1 MHIMSEKYTEIYIEG
16 MHCAGCASGIEKRL
30 KEANGIKQVNVNFA
44 TSKASIKY
52 FPEKISTVKI
62 KKIITDAGYTPKDL
76 TFESQAIAFEK
87 EQLAYNL
94 QKTKFIIS
102 LIFTI
107 PIIIISMFMLEFAY
121 RNWILFILTASVFIV
136 SGRQFFTG
144 AYKAFKH
151 RSANMNTLIS
161 IGTGAA
167 FIYSFA
173 ATAMPNLFTS
183 VGHQPEVYYD
193 ASAVIIT
200 LILMGRM
207 LEAKA
212 KGRTSEAIKKLLGL
226 QPKTSRVIRNGKEE
240 DIPTEELKVGD
251 IIIVRPGEKIPVDG
265 EIVEGA
271 SSVDESI
278 ITGESLPKDKK
289 AGDKVIG
296 ATINKTG
303 SFKYKAE
310 KVGRDTALY
319 QIVKLVQEAQGSKV
333 PIQRLADSISSY
345 FVPTVIIVA
354 VLTFILWF
362 DLAPNNVR
370 LPYALISFVSVLIIA
385 CPCALGL
392 ATPTAIMVGTGKG
405 AENGILIKSG
415 ESLETAHKI
424 NTIVLDKTGTI
435 TKGEP
440 EVTDI
445 ITNLEPNHLLY
456 LSASAEKSSEHSLG
470 AAIVKK
476 AQQRNI
482 ELTYPREFTS
492 FSGYGIEAMVD
503 DLKIL
508 IGNQKLFEDRGININ
523 SFAKQTGN
531 LYNQGK
537 TAVFISINNK
547 IEGIIG
553 IADTIKPDSAAA
565 IKELKNMGLE
575 VIMITG
581 DNRNTAE
588 AIAKQAGIKR
598 FVSDVLPQDK
608 AKLVKQIQNEGK
620 IVAMVGDGINDA
632 PALAQ
637 ANVGIAIGSGA
648 DIAIE
653 SSDITLMRSSLL
665 SVVSA
670 IKLSKKTISNIK
682 QNLFFAFIYNTLG
695 IPIAAGLFYPVFG
708 LLLNPVIAALA
719 MALSSVSVVTNSLRL
734 KGAKI

>member
-1 MHIMSEKYTEIYIEG
+1 
-16 MHCAGCASGIEKRL
+16 
-30 KEANGIKQVNVNFA
+30 
-44 TSKASIKY
+44 SKASIKY
-52 FPEKISTVKI
+52 IPEKISSAEI
-62 KKIITDAGYTPKDL
+62 KDIITKAGYTPKDL
-76 TFESQAIAFEK
+76 TFASQANAFEK
-87 EQLAYNL
+87 EQLAYNI
-94 QKTKFIIS
+94 QKTKFTIT

-107 PIIIISMFMLEFAY
+107 PIVIISMFMPELAY
-121 RNWILFILTASVFIV
+121 RNWILLILTASVFIV
-136 SGRQFFTG
+136 GGRQFYTG
-144 AYKAFKH
+144 AYKAFKN
-151 RSANMNTLIS
+151 RSANMNTLIA

-173 ATAMPNLFTS
+173 ATVIPDLFS
-183 VGHQPEVYYD
+183 SIGHQPVVYYD

-200 LILMGRM
+200 LILIGRM

-212 KGRTSEAIKKLLGL
+212 KGKTSEAIKKLLGL
-226 QPKTSRVIRNGKEE
+226 QPKTSRVIRNGEE
-240 DIPTEELKVGD
+240 QDIPTEELKVGD

-265 EIVEGA
+265 EIIEGT
-271 SSVDESI
+271 SSIDESV

-289 AGDKVIG
+289 TGDKVIG

-310 KVGRDTALY
+310 KVGKDTVLY
-319 QIVKLVQEAQGSKV
+319 QIIKLVQEAQGSKV
-333 PIQRLADSISSY
+333 PIQRLADNISSY
-345 FVPTVIIVA
+345 FVPTVMIIA

-362 DLAPNNVR
+362 DLAPNNIR
-370 LPYALISFVSVLIIA
+370 LSYALINFVSVLIIA

-424 NTIVLDKTGTI
+424 NTVVLDKTGTI

-440 EVTDI
+440 EVTDV
-445 ITNLEPNHLLY
+445 ITNLDPMDLLY
-456 LSASAEKSSEHSLG
+456 LAASAEKSSEHSLG
-470 AAIVKK
+470 AAIVRK
-476 AQQRNI
+476 AQQKNI
-482 ELTYPREFTS
+482 ELIYPNEFTAV
-492 FSGYGIEAMVD
+492 SGYGIEAVVD

-508 IGNQKLFEDRGININ
+508 IGNQRMFEDRSININ
-523 SFAKQTGN
+523 SFTKQTDI
-531 LYNQGK
+531 LYKQGK
-537 TAVFISINNK
+537 TAVFVSINNK

-553 IADTIKPDSAAA
+553 IADTIKPDSAQA

-575 VIMITG
+575 VIMLTG
-581 DNRNTAE
+581 DNKNTAE
-588 AIAKQAGIKR
+588 TIAKQAGIRR

-608 AKLVKQIQNEGK
+608 VKIVKQIQNEGK

-708 LLLNPVIAALA
+708 ILLNPVFAAFA

-734 KGAKI
+734 RGTKL